1 MPLPFHCDYAVMTFS
16 VTHISFLNKRGISEL
31 VELYKKM
38 KSQLMSSF
46 NYAIIIGARPGKRF
60 NLNKMREITNQ
71 LQKELKNE
79 TQFIVVDI
87 FENDQMLKEFNQ
99 QNRKDHIHY
108 NENEKDIFQKIL
120 NDVIYNHRY
129 EKKSRADRE
138 KIERIQKQ
146 PIKMIGVANKLTKKQ
161 NYSKTKKLYTQ
172 YEGKRFIK
180 NIEKNRHSSWNVN
193 ISVKMT

>member
-1 MPLPFHCDYAVMTFS
+1 
-16 VTHISFLNKRGISEL
+16 
-31 VELYKKM
+31 
-38 KSQLMSSF
+38 MSSF

-129 EKKSRADRE
+129 EKQSRADRE